1 VRPAGCGVRG
11 ADVVQGAA
19 LAARIP
25 TRRRHDD
32 RSSNAYPNQAAPDRH
47 FGPLIELGQGNA
59 KCVILSFMPGRN
71 FNALYEVAED
81 NYGFLTVDDARGLGI
96 RPQRLAEMAR
106 RGSLRRE
113 GLGLYRLEPFPT
125 HELDGY
131 RKATLWP
138 YGIEGVL
145 SHETALDL
153 CGLSDVNPAR
163 IDITVPRRYRL
174 RRREAPRSYRFHH
187 EDLDRRDVTL
197 HEGLPIVTA
206 AKAIRQ
212 CHAESLRRDLLRQA
226 LEDAKQ
232 QGLVT
237 RTVYGELMHEL
248 QFDAANIPTR

>member
-1 VRPAGCGVRG
+1 MLRRAQTDGLVPSVGPGLGGSLEQISKA
-11 ADVVQGAA
+11 AD
-19 LAARIP
+19 
-25 TRRRHDD
+25 
-32 RSSNAYPNQAAPDRH
+32 
-47 FGPLIELGQGNA
+47 GQGNA
-59 KCVILSFMPGRN
+59 KDVILSLVPGRN

-81 NYGFLTVDDARGLGI
+81 NYGFLTVDDARGVGI

-113 GLGLYRLEPFPT
+113 GLGLYRLEPFPA

-138 YGIEGVL
+138 YGVEGVL

-153 CGLSDVNPAR
+153 YGLSDVNPAK

-174 RRREAPRSYRFHH
+174 RRREAPRSYCFHH

-212 CHAESLRRDLLRQA
+212 SHAVSLRRDLLRQA
-226 LEDAKQ
+226 LEDAKR

-237 RTVYGELMHEL
+237 RAAYGELMHEL
-248 QFDAANIPTR
+248 QFDAATVPTR